1 MTQSLSP
8 AGIRDEP
15 AKPHSAVRTK
25 TEIDG
30 VFVLSYPQVTYD
42 NGSLTEIFH
51 PEWKELF
58 EESIEHCYVVTNKTV
73 ARQEWYYH
81 EHTTD
86 RYSLITGSMKVA
98 LFDPRE
104 KSPTKGKLTTIDMVG
119 LSLGVNGVHGIRIA
133 PGVWH
138 SFKNSDNCIF
148 MNFKTI
154 PFNRDAPDKFRIAM
168 PNDLCDFSWLEE

>member
-8 AGIRDEP
+8 AGMRDEP

-51 PEWKELF
+51 PEWQELF
-58 EESIEHCYVVTNKTV
+58 EESIEHCYFVTNKTV

-98 LFDPRE
+98 LFDPRD

-148 MNFKTI
+148 MNFKTP